1 MAIKD
6 LLIHVDL
13 SGAAEARTDYAL
25 ALAEAQG
32 ALPIGIAHTPAG
44 ADSLRGH
51 ARLALSNFTRAG
63 ERLGLTVET
72 RAIECSPAD
81 LPPEITCHAHHTDL
95 AVIGQP
101 GAEGANDS
109 LQTAIFE
116 ELLFQSGR
124 PVLVVPWAGKSN
136 PTPRTVMVAWD
147 ASGRAARALAD
158 ALPILRDANKV
169 VVLVA
174 TGDEPGD
181 HGDEP
186 GSDIALH
193 LARHG
198 INVEARCVPLGRDI
212 HTADLLLSQAAD
224 LGAEMMIMG
233 GYHHSRV
240 REFILGGVTRKVMKT
255 MTLPVLMSH

>member
-1 MAIKD
+1 MAIKE

-13 SGAAEARTDYAL
+13 SKAAEARTGYAL
-25 ALAEAQG
+25 ALAKAQG
-32 ALPIGIAHTPAG
+32 ALPIGVARTPAA
-44 ADSLRGH
+44 ADSLRED
-51 ARLALSNFTRAG
+51 ARQALRNFTLAG
-63 ERLGLTVET
+63 ERFGLTVET
-72 RAIECSPAD
+72 RMIECGAAD
-81 LPPEITCHAHHTDL
+81 LPREITFQALHTDL
-95 AVIGQP
+95 TVIGQP
-101 GAEGANDS
+101 EAEGAMATQ
-109 LQTAIFE
+109 QTAIFE

-174 TGDEPGD
+174 TDDQPGD

-193 LARHG
+193 LARHD
-198 INVEARCVPLGRDI
+198 INVEARCIPLGRDI

-255 MTLPVLMSH
+255 MTLPTLMSH